1 MCILPCV
8 SPRRSYRLLSGRAFP
23 GHRIAAHFRTTART
37 AVRTAAHRRGAA
49 IRSAAVTLLACVA
62 LLAAPPRK
70 LLSPPGRATL
80 HLAGAT
86 VTVTYHR
93 PKMRNPK
100 PPHAPRL
107 IFGPG
112 AKYLVPFGQVWRLGA
127 NQATTLI
134 TTAPI
139 VLAGRHLAA
148 GTYTL
153 FAVPDPSHWTLIISR
168 KTGEWGIPYPGRRF
182 DLARE
187 TIPVHHTAGK
197 IDPFTISFRRTG
209 SHSAQLRFAWDHTM
223 AAASLRVE

>member
-1 MCILPCV
+1 MRIIRRFTPRPAHRFYTNQLG
-8 SPRRSYRLLSGRAFP
+8 SGHRNSGHRRSV
-23 GHRIAAHFRTTART
+23 IAAAGC
-37 AVRTAAHRRGAA
+37 AVA
-49 IRSAAVTLLACVA
+49 LLAAAA

-80 HLAGAT
+80 HLAGAM

-100 PPHAPRL
+100 PPHAPRP
-107 IFGPG
+107 IFGRG
-112 AKYLVPFGQVWRLGA
+112 GKYLVPFSKVWRLGA
-127 NQATTLI
+127 NQATALV

-153 FAVPDPSHWTLIISR
+153 FAVPDPGHWTLIISK
-168 KTGEWGIPYPGRRF
+168 KTGEWGIPYPGRQF

-187 TIPVHHTAGK
+187 TIPVHHTASK
-197 IDPFTISFRRTG
+197 IDPFTISFHRTG

>member
-1 MCILPCV
+1 MPVLHRHSLRRCHRAFTGR
-8 SPRRSYRLLSGRAFP
+8 SAAANRRRRSAQCRTAAGRRRA
-23 GHRIAAHFRTTART
+23 
-37 AVRTAAHRRGAA
+37 AVRTAAVA
-49 IRSAAVTLLACVA
+49 LLACAA

-134 TTAPI
+134 ATAPI

-153 FAVPDPSHWTLIISR
+153 FAVPDPGHWTLIISK

-187 TIPVHHTAGK
+187 TIPAHQTASK